1 MGVAAAQ
8 QRSISAPDCLNCLTA
23 CAPAGLQHLRH
34 LELDSLHLL
43 RLLSTTHAADQSWT
57 TAVPA
62 AGAAPSGS
70 DGGGVRRLLGTDSSN
85 DGVGGSA
92 AVGLPGSSSLPP
104 QQQLQGSQE
113 QGLPVAQ
120 SPQEAAAAADAAAAA
135 EAPAAAEKEEQQQGD
150 ELLLWGEL
158 FARAPRR
165 GLAVLL
171 PPRRR
176 QDVAEQLIARVSML
190 QQPWFMLSGVKPQ
203 VMGFPG
209 QVKGLCRRQSACSR
223 YTGSVQHL
231 CPPLSA
237 PPCPPR
243 THSCP
248 ALPCRAMQP

>member
-1 MGVAAAQ
+1 MHAAFTVLLAPGGGMGVAAAQ
-8 QRSISAPDCLNCLTA
+8 QHSISALDCLNRLAA
-23 CAPAGLQHLRH
+23 CTPAGLQHLRH

-62 AGAAPSGS
+62 AGAAAS
-70 DGGGVRRLLGTDSSN
+70 DGGGGVRRLLGTGSSN

-113 QGLPVAQ
+113 RGLPVAQ

-190 QQPWFMLSGVKPQ
+190 
-203 VMGFPG
+203 
-209 QVKGLCRRQSACSR
+209 
-223 YTGSVQHL
+223 
-231 CPPLSA
+231 
-237 PPCPPR
+237 
-243 THSCP
+243 
-248 ALPCRAMQP
+248 